1 MNNKNSR
8 LFFYLGAAVLVPY
21 VYLFSV
27 RPYLLKLEENLDSKI
42 TNINDKDLKNM
53 KRKLDDMKI
62 HKKED

>member
-1 MNNKNSR
+1 MNNKNTR
-8 LFFYLGAAVLVPY
+8 LFFYLGAAVFVPY

-42 TNINDKDLKNM
+42 TNINEKDLKNM

-62 HKKED
+62 HKKEE